1 MTISKHKQSEVTM
14 TTLKGQIKQLKK
26 AIKRGDANPF
36 IYKDEELRFMKQK
49 LRQIVELNAR
59 MVKEQKNGFGV

>member
-1 MTISKHKQSEVTM
+1 M
-14 TTLKGQIKQLKK
+14 TTIKAQIKQLKK

-36 IYKDEELRFMKQK
+36 IYKDDELRFMKQK
-49 LRQIVELNAR
+49 LREITTLNAR